1 MASSTTLPSNN
12 DTKNPGTVLA
22 SAVDAEMIKFRDM
35 QDTMQQYQ
43 SNLQLVQS
51 QRTENE
57 MVEQELEILK
67 DARKE
72 RDAVSKNVV
81 VYKMIGPVL
90 MSQSIDDALQTVRK
104 RLDYIRN
111 EHEQITVK
119 IDKQEKL
126 LKEQS
131 KTVQQMQSMLQQTT
145 VQAVQAIAQQH
156 A

>member
-72 RDAVSKNVV
+72 RDAVSNIV

-104 RLDYIRN
+104 RLDYIRT
-111 EHEQITVK
+111 EQEQITVK